1 MLSVKLICTGNL
13 KEKYLR
19 EAFAEYEKRL
29 SDEKPLKGKKIA
41 VSVHLEAK
49 TAYLALVLKNL
60 GAECAVTGCNPL
72 STQDPIAAALA
83 EEGLNVYGIHGA
95 TPEQYHRHLNMALD
109 IEPDIIIDDGGDFVC
124 LIKPQFEVGRSGLNK
139 KGIVKNDSLRK
150 NAVNEVLDFANCCG
164 FKSLGIMESPILG
177 GDGNTEYLAHFKKCY
192 SPYITSYPLLVI
204 KQEDIFYN
212 VQYYAPFLSLYV
224 KNCIKLIWKFY
235 SCNKSKILGQPGNYE
250 EIKHIIVGSKRSSF
264 TSIPLHHPQNHFRFD
279 LTEFSSPRL
288 QEHLISLFN
297 IWSFDTKL
305 AQIYRRA
312 IRFFCW
318 DMDEGSR
325 PYEYFSIR
333 IQMMFIG
340 IETLLLTFSYSGEK
354 KRKIAK
360 IMIQLY
366 TANKYS
372 SKEIEDAVISLY
384 NSRNTYAHTGVDE
397 SFRYRPKLDDD
408 GQLVI
413 DDASLKIVDHVFN
426 NILVTFPMK
435 YNELLK
441 AEDGE
446 NEWRKITQ
454 DFIKKTSLIQKLL
467 NLFSF
472 LCLCKKK

>member
-1 MLSVKLICTGNL
+1 MTKKKCAIDNIEFFQKGLEIFIRKCLSEATDKEKIIEGIEFQKYHKNLSIFCIYNKINFNSDIFICWFETCIISQSWSAVPSNSQLEDLFNKLIDTL
-13 KEKYLR
+13 KKSLDQCIFIIPLP
-19 EAFAEYEKRL
+19 FASLSKSIKISSDLFLTAPQRGKQYFLGKKNNHRSPYEIGKVISCISGLGKQDKRL
-29 SDEKPLKGKKIA
+29 S
-41 VSVHLEAK
+41 
-49 TAYLALVLKNL
+49 
-60 GAECAVTGCNPL
+60 
-72 STQDPIAAALA
+72 
-83 EEGLNVYGIHGA
+83 
-95 TPEQYHRHLNMALD
+95 
-109 IEPDIIIDDGGDFVC
+109 
-124 LIKPQFEVGRSGLNK
+124 
-139 KGIVKNDSLRK
+139 
-150 NAVNEVLDFANCCG
+150 
-164 FKSLGIMESPILG
+164 
-177 GDGNTEYLAHFKKCY
+177 EYLAHFKKCY

-279 LTEFSSPRL
+279 LTEFSSPKL

-397 SFRYRPKLDDD
+397 SFRYRPKLDD

-413 DDASLKIVDHVFN
+413 DDDSLKIVDHVFN

-467 NLFSF
+467 NLLSF